1 MLGQGC
7 SHTLA
12 RIDPQESAPSELPDS
27 KTGSVSAVLTRSES
41 RSDSQAQW
49 NVIRPKVPHG
59 GLQGVWVARGL
70 LGEQSSWSADF
81 EGQKVSGLLDPARN
95 AVVFWFGVP
104 YARAPGRAELLVNSS
119 VNSGPLSISFDVV
132 HGGYLQEV
140 IQVDPRHVSPSA
152 GDLKRIRAESRELGK
167 VYAHSGPSGL
177 WEGPFA
183 LPVVD
188 GVLTSRFGTQR
199 VFNGVMQSFHQ
210 GLDLR
215 APTGTPIVAP
225 SRGKV
230 VLAKDLFYTGNTVIL
245 DHGRGLFTVYA
256 HLSELRVKRGQDVR
270 TTDLLGLSGATGRA
284 SGPHLHWGALWNR
297 VKFDPLD
304 LVQVFQ

>member
-1 MLGQGC
+1 LDL
-7 SHTLA
+7 SP
-12 RIDPQESAPSELPDS
+12 DPQA
-27 KTGSVSAVLTRSES
+27 KWNAIR
-41 RSDSQAQW
+41 AQ
-49 NVIRPKVPHG
+49 VPHG
-59 GLQGVWVARGL
+59 GLQGVWVAREL
-70 LGEQSSWSADF
+70 LGEQPTWTAEF
-81 EGQKVSGLLDPARN
+81 EGQKLSGQLDSGRD

-104 YARAPGRAELLVNSS
+104 YSRSPGRAEVVVHSS
-119 VNSGPLSISFDVV
+119 VRSSPISIPFEVIQ
-132 HGGYLQEV
+132 GGYLQEV

-152 GDLKRIRAESRELGK
+152 ADLKRIRSESRELGK
-167 VYAHSGPSGL
+167 VYARSKPHSL
-177 WEGPFA
+177 WEGPFQ

-225 SRGKV
+225 APGRV

-256 HLSELRVKRGQDVR
+256 HLSELKVTRGQDVR
-270 TTDLLGLSGATGRA
+270 TAELLGLSGATGRA

-304 LVQVFQ
+304 LVQVFR